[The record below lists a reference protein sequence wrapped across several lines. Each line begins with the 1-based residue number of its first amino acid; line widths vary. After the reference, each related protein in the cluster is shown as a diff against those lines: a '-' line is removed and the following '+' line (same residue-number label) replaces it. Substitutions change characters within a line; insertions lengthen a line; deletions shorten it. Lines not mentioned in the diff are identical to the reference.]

1 MTRNSYHTSLK
12 ELVHHGLIPE
22 QYIKKLPKANLSRW
36 RNDDFSRFVGSE
48 INQIAEKH
56 TDLIQ
61 TLNEYPKMFH
71 AYGKLVQ
78 SMIAISSKTKEFKR
92 VIRDSKE
99 QVVDAINQV
108 RGIIPIEK
116 AARVFNI
123 SKGTFHAWVID
134 TKIKCGVSY
143 FKQCLKAYPT
153 QITPHEIKQ
162 IRKALINPKTKHWSM
177 KGVYW
182 KGIREGELSVSLKTL
197 YKINR
202 ILEIRKTRGK
212 SKNKKKYKKGIRATA
227 PNRIWHTDIT
237 FVKTA
242 DGNKYP
248 VYLLIDNYSR
258 SLLAYDVQEKV
269 MGKITSK
276 LIDTAYTKARK
287 VSKELNVNLIV
298 DGGAENNNI
307 YVENF
312 IAQSEINI
320 QKKIAL
326 KDLPFSNSMVERVN
340 QTLKYQY
347 LFPKQIRDFKHLK
360 RSLRYFAE
368 DYDKRRPHGSLNGLT
383 PHEAW
388 LGMEFD
394 QSIRTNVL
402 KNARTNRL
410 EYNKLNKCSIC
421 E

>member
-12 ELVHHGLIPE
+12 ELVYHGLIPE
-22 QYIKKLPKANLSRW
+22 QYVKQIPKANLSRW
-36 RNDDFSRFVGSE
+36 RNDDYQRYVGSE
-48 INQIAEKH
+48 INLIAEEH
-56 TDLIQ
+56 TELIQ
-61 TLNEYPKMFH
+61 TLNQYPKMFH

-78 SMIAISSKTKEFKR
+78 TMISISSKTKAFNQT
-92 VIRDSKE
+92 IRNSKE

-108 RGIIPIEK
+108 RGIISIDK
-116 AARVFNI
+116 ATRVFNI

-134 TKIKCGVSY
+134 SKIKCGTSY

-153 QITPHEIKQ
+153 QIIHSEIKQ
-162 IRKALINPKTKHWSM
+162 IRKALNNPKTRHWSM
-177 KGVYW
+177 KAVHW

-202 ILEIRKTRGK
+202 MLGIRKTRNK
-212 SKNKKKYKKGIRATA
+212 SKKKKKYKKGIRASA

-237 FVKTA
+237 FVKTG
-242 DGNKYP
+242 DGKKYP
-248 VYLLIDNYSR
+248 VYLLIDNFSR
-258 SLLAYDVQEKV
+258 SLLAYDLQEKV

-276 LIDTAYTKARK
+276 LIETAYQKAAAI
-287 VSKELNVNLIV
+287 SDNLNIDLIV
-298 DGGAENNNI
+298 DGGPENNNI

-312 IAQSEINI
+312 ITQSEVNI

-347 LFPKQIRDFKHLK
+347 LFPKEIRDFKHLK

-388 LGMEFD
+388 IGMEFD
-394 QSIRTNVL
+394 QSIRTNAL
-402 KNARTNRL
+402 KKARVKRL
-410 EYNKLNKCSIC
+410 EFNKSNKCEVC
-421 E
+421 G